1 MSINSDGAFRWSD
14 ALVLGYG
21 PLDARHEEFVS
32 VVAALQQADDLE
44 LPQRLADVA
53 AHLRAHFDEENV
65 WMTETGFPARDC
77 HVDEHAAVL
86 RSLEQVQALLASGD
100 GSECRRF
107 AQELAHWFPGH
118 ADYMD
123 AALAQWMCKLR
134 LGGKPV
140 VLRRRLGGA

>member
-1 MSINSDGAFRWSD
+1 
-14 ALVLGYG
+14 
-21 PLDARHEEFVS
+21 
-32 VVAALQQADDLE
+32 
-44 LPQRLADVA
+44 
-53 AHLRAHFDEENV
+53 
-65 WMTETGFPARDC
+65 MTETGFPARDC

-107 AQELAHWFPGH
+107 AQELARWFPGH

-123 AALAQWMCKLR
+123 AALAHWMCKRR

-140 VLRRRLGGA
+140 VLRRRIGGA

>member
-1 MSINSDGAFRWSD
+1 MSAEPESALHWSD

-21 PLDARHEEFVS
+21 PLDARHEEFVA
-32 VVAALQQADDLE
+32 VVAALQQAGDAE

-53 AHLRAHFDEENV
+53 AHLHAHFDEEDA

-107 AQELAHWFPGH
+107 AQELARWFPGH

-123 AALAQWMCKLR
+123 AALAHWMCKRR

-140 VLRRRLGGA
+140 VLRRRIGGA